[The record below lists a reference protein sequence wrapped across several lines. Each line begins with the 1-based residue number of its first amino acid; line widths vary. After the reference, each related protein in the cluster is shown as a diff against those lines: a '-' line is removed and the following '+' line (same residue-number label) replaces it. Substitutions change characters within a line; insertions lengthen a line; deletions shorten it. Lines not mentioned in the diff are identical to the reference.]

1 MWYFPKGVPHSLQGV
16 DEENEFLLCFDDGD
30 FEAVGTSFNIV
41 DWLLRTPPDVLG
53 KNFGVNASVFQD
65 LPQKPPYIQKGTVG
79 NSTLQQLQNS
89 SDYLWRAKD
98 RWITND
104 AGSWVIVDKEKFPI
118 ITSLASTVVKLKPG
132 RIRELHWNTNVGLIP
147 PPHETDT

>member
-1 MWYFPKGVPHSLQGV
+1 MKRMNSSFASMTEIL
-16 DEENEFLLCFDDGD
+16 
-30 FEAVGTSFNIV
+30 TFNIV
-41 DWLLRTPPDVLG
+41 DWLLRTPPGVLG
-53 KNFGVNASVFQD
+53 KNFGVNQSVFQD
-65 LPQKPPYIQKGTVG
+65 LPQKLPYIQKGTVKT
-79 NSTLQQLQNS
+79 STLQQLQNS

-104 AGSWVIVDKEKFPI
+104 AGKWVIVDKEKFPI

-147 PPHETDT
+147 LLQETDT